1 MVTAQSPA
9 PMSAYLV
16 TREGQELGTFKTSKI
31 EKGLKTG
38 FFRMSDLGW
47 REASGWQG
55 LFEIVGTNKAVAA
68 PSLASLMPATN
79 QHPPD
84 GHNPYASPVFTGQT
98 IAMDGSVVPL
108 LVIQELKRTKPWV
121 RLISVLMWIG
131 CVLILAF
138 LLISSMEQLSMGSQ
152 MLMKGDIA
160 EGLGTMTGVAIFIA
174 LGAALVIYPTL
185 KLTKYASNIGRLVES
200 QSFTDLCAALREQ
213 RRFWKFHGILSIIY
227 ICVIGGVVFLKL
239 KEKGMLH

>member
-1 MVTAQSPA
+1 
-9 PMSAYLV
+9 
-16 TREGQELGTFKTSKI
+16 
-31 EKGLKTG
+31 
-38 FFRMSDLGW
+38 
-47 REASGWQG
+47 
-55 LFEIVGTNKAVAA
+55 
-68 PSLASLMPATN
+68 
-79 QHPPD
+79 
-84 GHNPYASPVFTGQT
+84 
-98 IAMDGSVVPL
+98 
-108 LVIQELKRTKPWV
+108 
-121 RLISVLMWIG
+121 MWIG

-138 LLISSMEQLSMGSQ
+138 LLISSMEQLRMGSQ

-213 RRFWKFHGILSIIY
+213 RRFWKFHGILSLIC